1 MKYKL
6 LYTLAAFKDLEEIKV
21 YSLAAHPESSSD
33 YVRSILSKLDSLCE
47 FPFLGNAV
55 SNPTLQYASCHY
67 LVCEKHIALYQVDE
81 SVHSVYV
88 LRVLSHFQ
96 DWKRILDK
104 GQTEQ
109 EEKIPLKRD

>member
-6 LYTLAAFKDLEEIKV
+6 FYTLAAFKDLEEIKV
-21 YSLAAHPESSSD
+21 YSLAANPGGPLD
-33 YVRSILSKLDSLCE
+33 CIQAILSKLDSLCE

-55 SNPTLQYASCHY
+55 SNPTLQYANCRY
-67 LVCEKHIALYQVDE
+67 LVCEKHVALYQVDE
-81 SVHSVYV
+81 SIGSVFI

-109 EEKIPLKRD
+109 EEKIPL